1 MKENMI
7 ILGNSKFVEVES
19 KKGKISL
26 TKNRRAFNLESK
38 YNVDNVSKKNL
49 TIDQA
54 SKYFDEYSKER
65 KYNYVVISLGE
76 GDYIVNNDVESFA
89 EKFEKLIMKL
99 SKKHINIVL
108 EKPMAGIK
116 DLNFKEKLVNLYKKY
131 SQELTS
137 LIEDK
142 TSNLTSNLVVKN
154 A

>member
-26 TKNRRAFNLESK
+26 NKNRRAFDLETK
-38 YNVDNVSKKNL
+38 YNVDNISKKNL

-54 SKYFDEYSKER
+54 TRYFDEYSKER

-76 GDYIVNNDVESFA
+76 GDYIVNNNVESFIK
-89 EKFEKLIMKL
+89 KFEDLIIKL
-99 SKKHINIVL
+99 SKKHINIMLVQ
-108 EKPMAGIK
+108 PVARFK

-131 SQELTS
+131 SVELTS
-137 LIEDK
+137 LLEGIND
-142 TSNLTSNLVVKN
+142 NLTSKLVVKN